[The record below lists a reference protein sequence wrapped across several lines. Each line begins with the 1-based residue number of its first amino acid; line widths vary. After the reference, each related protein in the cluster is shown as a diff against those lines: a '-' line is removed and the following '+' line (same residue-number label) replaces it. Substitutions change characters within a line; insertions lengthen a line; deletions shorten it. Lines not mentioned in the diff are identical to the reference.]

1 VLRLSYVFSVIYYSK
16 KDAFM
21 MGFTSIRGRLRASY
35 LVLLA
40 LLVLVVVLSVSRFQ
54 LLSGNIRSIVDENA
68 ALVEL
73 AGELNVNAES
83 LASRLLLLFVLEER
97 NARVAI
103 YKEIDERNSNLDS
116 SLEKMALLVQTPQD
130 KAVVEGLKVQRQ
142 VYQDALQATVE
153 ALEFGELE
161 EAKKLMAGSTRDEL
175 QVFLKQT
182 SALSEYE
189 RSLMQAKQKE
199 VLFESE
205 LAIWLTVGVGA
216 LAVLIGLIMSVLITR
231 SIVNPLNYV
240 MALLDNFAHGDL
252 SQEITSTQKGEIGQL
267 LDSVKRMRISLA
279 GVIRQIDKSART
291 VVGAVGDIRSNV
303 ADVNQG
309 ANTQAT
315 MAYDVQQSVSEL
327 SNAANVM
334 ADHVSVSRN
343 QAEAAH
349 DLAKH
354 GKQVIT
360 SAAKDITAVAAYIEE
375 TSHAV
380 AELNKSA
387 TTVTEF
393 VNSIRNVAEQT
404 NLLALNASIE
414 AARAGESG
422 RGFAVV
428 ADEVRNLATNTA
440 QVTASIDKVITT
452 ISSLSMQISNEM
464 VQGQEK
470 MRHGVAQI
478 EEVVAPLSQLEADS
492 ANSLRSLDGLSQ
504 LAQQQAREAKDMAE
518 HITRIVDVT
527 VSNDQTSK
535 RLSQLTDALSG
546 AAEQTHEATSTFTLP
561 T

>member
-1 VLRLSYVFSVIYYSK
+1 MS
-16 KDAFM
+16 
-21 MGFTSIRGRLRASY
+21 FTSIRSRLRASY
-35 LVLLA
+35 LVLLV

-97 NARVAI
+97 NARVEI

-130 KAVVEGLKVQRQ
+130 KAVVEGLKVQRK

-153 ALEFGELE
+153 ALEFGELD
-161 EAKKLMAGSTRDEL
+161 EAKRLMAGSTRDEL
-175 QVFLKQT
+175 QTFLKQT

-189 RSLMQAKQKE
+189 RSLMQARQKE
-199 VLFESE
+199 VLSESE
-205 LAIWLTVGVGA
+205 LAIWLTVGVGL
-216 LAVLIGLIMSVLITR
+216 LAVFIGLVMSVLITR

-240 MALLDNFAHGDL
+240 IALLDKFAHGDL
-252 SQEITSTQKGEIGQL
+252 SQEITSAQKGEIGQL
-267 LDSVKRMRISLA
+267 LDSVKRMRVSLA

-291 VVGAVGDIRSNV
+291 VVDAVGDIRMNV

-309 ANTQAT
+309 SNTQTT
-315 MAYDVQQSVSEL
+315 MASDIQQSVSEL

-354 GKQVIT
+354 GKKVIT
-360 SAAKDITAVAAYIEE
+360 SAVKDITAVAAYVEE

-387 TTVTEF
+387 ATVTEF
-393 VNSIRNVAEQT
+393 VNSIRSVAEQT

-464 VQGQEK
+464 VEGQEK

-492 ANSLRSLDGLSQ
+492 ANSLKSLDGLSQ
-504 LAQQQAREAKDMAE
+504 LAQQQAREAQDMAA

-527 VSNDQTSK
+527 VSNEQTSK
-535 RLSQLTDALSG
+535 RLSKLTDALSG
-546 AAEQTHEATSTFTLP
+546 AAEQTHDATSTFTLP
-561 T
+561 V

>member
-1 VLRLSYVFSVIYYSK
+1 MLGI
-16 KDAFM
+16 
-21 MGFTSIRGRLRASY
+21 TSIRGRLRASY

-73 AGELNVNAES
+73 TGELNVNAES

-103 YKEIDERNSNLDS
+103 YKEIDERNKSLDAN
-116 SLEKMALLVQTPQD
+116 LEKMAELVKTPED
-130 KAVVEGLKVQRQ
+130 KASVEGLKKQRK
-142 VYQDALQATVE
+142 VYQAALQATVE
-153 ALEFGELE
+153 ALEFGELD
-161 EAKKLMAGSTRDEL
+161 EAKKLMAGTTRNEL
-175 QVFLKQT
+175 QTFLKQT
-182 SALSEYE
+182 SALSGQE
-189 RSLMQAKQKE
+189 RNMMQERQKK
-199 VLFESE
+199 VLSESE
-205 LAIWLTVGVGA
+205 VAIWLMVGVGL
-216 LAVLIGLIMSVLITR
+216 LAVLIGLVMSVLISR

-240 MALLDNFAHGDL
+240 IALLDKFARGDL
-252 SQEITSTQKGEIGQL
+252 SQNITSEQKGEIGQL
-267 LDSVKRMRISLA
+267 LDSVKRMQVSLA
-279 GVIRQIDKSART
+279 SVVMKIDKSAKT
-291 VVGAVGDIRSNV
+291 VVNAVYEIRTNV

-309 ANTQAT
+309 SKTQSV
-315 MAYDVQQSVSEL
+315 MASDIQGSVSEL

-349 DLAKH
+349 NLAKH

-360 SAAKDITAVAAYIEE
+360 SAATDITAVAAYIEE
-375 TSHAV
+375 TSSAV
-380 AELNKSA
+380 AELNQSA
-387 TTVTEF
+387 STVTEF

-440 QVTASIDKVITT
+440 EVTASIDKVITT
-452 ISSLSMQISNEM
+452 ISSLSTQISNEM

-478 EEVVAPLSQLEADS
+478 EDVVAPLSQLEAD
-492 ANSLRSLDGLSQ
+492 AAQSLESLDDLSQ
-504 LAQQQAREAKDMAE
+504 LAQQQAQEANDIAE
-518 HITRIVDVT
+518 HITRIVEVT
-527 VSNDQTSK
+527 VSNEETSK
-535 RLSQLTDALSG
+535 RLSKLTDALSG
-546 AAEQTHEATSTFTLP
+546 AAEQTHEATSTFTL
-561 T
+561 TNK

>member
-1 VLRLSYVFSVIYYSK
+1 ML
-16 KDAFM
+16 
-21 MGFTSIRGRLRASY
+21 GFASICGRLRASY

-103 YKEIDERNSNLDS
+103 YKEIDERNKSLDAN
-116 SLEKMALLVQTPQD
+116 LEKMALLVQTPKD
-130 KAVVEGLKVQRQ
+130 KASIEGLKTQRK
-142 VYQDALQATVE
+142 VYQAALQATVE
-153 ALEFGELE
+153 ALEFGELDD
-161 EAKKLMAGSTRDEL
+161 AKKLMAGTTRNEL
-175 QVFLKQT
+175 QTFLKQT

-189 RSLMQAKQKE
+189 RNMMQERQKE
-199 VLFESE
+199 VLSESE
-205 LAIWLTVGVGA
+205 LAIWLTVGVGI
-216 LAVLIGLIMSVLITR
+216 LAVLIVLIMSVLISR
-231 SIVNPLNYV
+231 SIVNPLNYII
-240 MALLDNFAHGDL
+240 ALLDEFAHGDL
-252 SQEITSTQKGEIGQL
+252 SQDITSTQKGEIGQL

-279 GVIRQIDKSART
+279 GVIDKIDKSAKT
-291 VVGAVGDIRSNV
+291 VVEATSEIRTNV
-303 ADVNQG
+303 ADVNKGSNIQAVMASDIQG
-309 ANTQAT
+309 
-315 MAYDVQQSVSEL
+315 SVKEL
-327 SNAANVM
+327 SNAAHVM

-354 GKQVIT
+354 GKKVIT
-360 SAAKDITAVAAYIEE
+360 SAVTDITAVAAYIEE
-375 TSHAV
+375 TSKAV

-387 TTVTEF
+387 MTVTEF

-440 QVTASIDKVITT
+440 QVTSSIDKVITT
-452 ISSLSMQISNEM
+452 ISSLSLQISNEM

-478 EEVVAPLSQLEADS
+478 EDVVAPLSQLEADS
-492 ANSLRSLDGLSQ
+492 AESLESLDGLSQ
-504 LAQQQAREAKDMAE
+504 LAQQQAREANDIAT
-518 HITRIVDVT
+518 HITRIVEVT
-527 VSNDQTSK
+527 VSNEQTSK
-535 RLSQLTDALSG
+535 RLSKLTDALSG

-561 T
+561 TK

>member
-1 VLRLSYVFSVIYYSK
+1 MLGI
-16 KDAFM
+16 
-21 MGFTSIRGRLRASY
+21 TSIRGRLRASY

-73 AGELNVNAES
+73 TGELNVNAES

-103 YKEIDERNSNLDS
+103 YKEIDERNKSLDAN
-116 SLEKMALLVQTPQD
+116 LEKMAELVKTPED
-130 KAVVEGLKVQRQ
+130 KASVEGLKKQRK
-142 VYQDALQATVE
+142 VYQAALQATVE
-153 ALEFGELE
+153 ALEFGELD
-161 EAKKLMAGSTRDEL
+161 EAKKLMAGTTRNEL
-175 QVFLKQT
+175 QTFLKQT
-182 SALSEYE
+182 SALSGQE
-189 RSLMQAKQKE
+189 RNMMQERQKK
-199 VLFESE
+199 VLSESE
-205 LAIWLTVGVGA
+205 LAIWLMVGVGL
-216 LAVLIGLIMSVLITR
+216 LAVLIGLVMSVLISR

-240 MALLDNFAHGDL
+240 IALLDKFARGDL
-252 SQEITSTQKGEIGQL
+252 SQNITSEQKGEIGQL
-267 LDSVKRMRISLA
+267 LDSVKRMQVSLA
-279 GVIRQIDKSART
+279 SVVMKIDKSAKT
-291 VVGAVGDIRSNV
+291 VVNAVYEIRTNV

-309 ANTQAT
+309 SKTQSV
-315 MAYDVQQSVSEL
+315 MASDIQGSVSEL

-334 ADHVSVSRN
+334 AEHVSVSRN

-349 DLAKH
+349 NLAKH

-360 SAAKDITAVAAYIEE
+360 SAATDITAVAAYIEE
-375 TSHAV
+375 TSSAV
-380 AELNKSA
+380 AELNQSA
-387 TTVTEF
+387 STVTEF

-440 QVTASIDKVITT
+440 EVTASIDKVITT
-452 ISSLSMQISNEM
+452 ISSLSTQISNEM

-478 EEVVAPLSQLEADS
+478 EDVVAPLSQLEAD
-492 ANSLRSLDGLSQ
+492 AAQSLESLDDLSQ
-504 LAQQQAREAKDMAE
+504 LAQQQAQEANDIAE
-518 HITRIVDVT
+518 HITRIVEVT
-527 VSNDQTSK
+527 VSNEETSK
-535 RLSQLTDALSG
+535 RLGKLTDALSG
-546 AAEQTHEATSTFTLP
+546 AAEQTHEATSTFTL
-561 T
+561 TNK

>member
-1 VLRLSYVFSVIYYSK
+1 MLGI
-16 KDAFM
+16 
-21 MGFTSIRGRLRASY
+21 TSIRGRLRASY

-73 AGELNVNAES
+73 TGELNVNAES

-103 YKEIDERNSNLDS
+103 YKEIDERNKSLDAN
-116 SLEKMALLVQTPQD
+116 LEKMAELVKTPED
-130 KAVVEGLKVQRQ
+130 KASVEGLKKQRK
-142 VYQDALQATVE
+142 VYQAALQATVE
-153 ALEFGELE
+153 ALEFGELD
-161 EAKKLMAGSTRDEL
+161 EAKKLMAGTTRNEL
-175 QVFLKQT
+175 QTFLKQT
-182 SALSEYE
+182 SALSGQE
-189 RSLMQAKQKE
+189 RNMMQERQKK
-199 VLFESE
+199 VLSESE
-205 LAIWLTVGVGA
+205 LAIWLMVGVGL
-216 LAVLIGLIMSVLITR
+216 LAVLIGLVMSVLISR

-240 MALLDNFAHGDL
+240 IALLDKFARGDL
-252 SQEITSTQKGEIGQL
+252 SQNITSEQKGEIGQL
-267 LDSVKRMRISLA
+267 LDSVKRMQVSLA
-279 GVIRQIDKSART
+279 SVVMKIDKSAKT
-291 VVGAVGDIRSNV
+291 VVNAVYEIRTNV

-309 ANTQAT
+309 SKTQSV
-315 MAYDVQQSVSEL
+315 MASDIQGSVSEL

-349 DLAKH
+349 NLAKH

-360 SAAKDITAVAAYIEE
+360 SAATDITAVAAYIEE
-375 TSHAV
+375 TSSAV
-380 AELNKSA
+380 AELNQSA
-387 TTVTEF
+387 STVTEF

-440 QVTASIDKVITT
+440 EVTASIDKVITT
-452 ISSLSMQISNEM
+452 ISSLSTQISNEM

-478 EEVVAPLSQLEADS
+478 EDVVAPLSQLEAD
-492 ANSLRSLDGLSQ
+492 AAQSLESLDDLSQ
-504 LAQQQAREAKDMAE
+504 LAQQQAQEANDIAE
-518 HITRIVDVT
+518 HITRIVEVT
-527 VSNDQTSK
+527 VSNEETSK
-535 RLSQLTDALSG
+535 RLSKLTDALSG
-546 AAEQTHEATSTFTLP
+546 AAEQTHEATSTFTL
-561 T
+561 TNK

>member
-1 VLRLSYVFSVIYYSK
+1 ML
-16 KDAFM
+16 
-21 MGFTSIRGRLRASY
+21 GFASIRGRLRASY
-35 LVLLA
+35 LVLLV

-73 AGELNVNAES
+73 TGELNVNAES

-103 YKEIDERNSNLDS
+103 YKEIDERNKSLDAN
-116 SLEKMALLVQTPQD
+116 LEKMALLVQTPKD
-130 KAVVEGLKVQRQ
+130 KASIEGLKTQRK
-142 VYQDALQATVE
+142 VYQAALQATVE
-153 ALEFGELE
+153 ALEFGELDD
-161 EAKKLMAGSTRDEL
+161 AKKLMAGTTRNEL
-175 QVFLKQT
+175 QTFLKQT

-189 RSLMQAKQKE
+189 RNMMQERQKE
-199 VLFESE
+199 VLSESE
-205 LAIWLTVGVGA
+205 LAIWLTVGVGV
-216 LAVLIGLIMSVLITR
+216 LAIIIVLIMSVLISR

-240 MALLDNFAHGDL
+240 MALLDKFAHGDL
-252 SQEITSTQKGEIGQL
+252 SQDITSTQEGEIGQL

-279 GVIRQIDKSART
+279 GVIDKIDKSAKT
-291 VVGAVGDIRSNV
+291 VVEAASEIRTNV
-303 ADVNQG
+303 ADVNKGSNIQAVMASDIQG
-309 ANTQAT
+309 
-315 MAYDVQQSVSEL
+315 SVKEL

-334 ADHVSVSRN
+334 ADHVCVSRN

-354 GKQVIT
+354 GKKVIT
-360 SAAKDITAVAAYIEE
+360 SAVTDITAVAAYIEE
-375 TSHAV
+375 TSKAV

-387 TTVTEF
+387 MTVTEF

-440 QVTASIDKVITT
+440 QVTSSIDKVITT
-452 ISSLSMQISNEM
+452 ISSLSLQISNEM

-478 EEVVAPLSQLEADS
+478 EDVVAPLSQLETDS
-492 ANSLRSLDGLSQ
+492 AKSLESLDGLSQ
-504 LAQQQAREAKDMAE
+504 LAQQQAREANDITA
-518 HITRIVDVT
+518 HITRIVEVT
-527 VSNDQTSK
+527 VNNEQTSK
-535 RLSQLTDALSG
+535 RLSKLTDALSD

-561 T
+561 TK

>member
-1 VLRLSYVFSVIYYSK
+1 
-16 KDAFM
+16 M
-21 MGFTSIRGRLRASY
+21 PGFTSIRGRLRASY

-73 AGELNVNAES
+73 TGELNVNAES

-103 YKEIDERNSNLDS
+103 YKEIDERNKSLDTN
-116 SLEKMALLVQTPQD
+116 LEKMALLVQTPKD
-130 KAVVEGLKVQRQ
+130 KASIEVLKKQRK
-142 VYQDALQATVE
+142 VYQAALQATVE
-153 ALEFGELE
+153 ALEFGELDD
-161 EAKKLMAGSTRDEL
+161 AKKLMAGTTRNEL
-175 QVFLKQT
+175 QTFLKQT

-189 RSLMQAKQKE
+189 RNMMQGHQKE
-199 VLFESE
+199 VLSESE
-205 LAIWLTVGVGA
+205 LAIWLTVGVGL
-216 LAVLIGLIMSVLITR
+216 LAVLIGLVMSVLISR

-240 MALLDNFAHGDL
+240 IALLDKFARGDL
-252 SQEITSTQKGEIGQL
+252 SQDITSEQKGEIGQL
-267 LDSVKRMRISLA
+267 LDSVKRMQVSLA
-279 GVIRQIDKSART
+279 GVVMKIDKSAKT
-291 VVGAVGDIRSNV
+291 VVTAVSEIRTNV

-309 ANTQAT
+309 SNTQAV
-315 MAYDVQQSVSEL
+315 MANDIQGSVSEL
-327 SNAANVM
+327 SNSANVM

-354 GKQVIT
+354 GKKVIT
-360 SAAKDITAVAAYIEE
+360 SAATDITAVAAYIEE
-375 TSHAV
+375 TSKAV
-380 AELNKSA
+380 AELNQSA
-387 TTVTEF
+387 MTVTEF

-440 QVTASIDKVITT
+440 EVTASIDKVITT

-478 EEVVAPLSQLEADS
+478 EDVVAPLSQLEAD
-492 ANSLRSLDGLSQ
+492 AATSLESLDGLSQ
-504 LAQQQAREAKDMAE
+504 LAQQQAREANDIAE
-518 HITRIVDVT
+518 HIRRIVEVT
-527 VSNDQTSK
+527 VSNEQTSK
-535 RLSQLTDALSG
+535 RLSKLTDALSG
-546 AAEQTHEATSTFTLP
+546 AAEQTHEATSTFILP
-561 T
+561 AK

>member
-1 VLRLSYVFSVIYYSK
+1 ML
-16 KDAFM
+16 
-21 MGFTSIRGRLRASY
+21 GFASIRGRLRASY

-40 LLVLVVVLSVSRFQ
+40 LLVFVVVLSVSRFQ

-73 AGELNVNAES
+73 TGELNVNAES

-103 YKEIDERNSNLDS
+103 YKEIDERNKSLDAN
-116 SLEKMALLVQTPQD
+116 LEKMALLVQTPKD
-130 KAVVEGLKVQRQ
+130 KASIEGLKTQRK
-142 VYQDALQATVE
+142 VYQAALQATVE
-153 ALEFGELE
+153 ALEFGELDD
-161 EAKKLMAGSTRDEL
+161 AKKLMAGTTRNEL
-175 QVFLKQT
+175 QTFLKQT
-182 SALSEYE
+182 STLSEYE
-189 RSLMQAKQKE
+189 RNMMQERQKE

-205 LAIWLTVGVGA
+205 LAIWLTVGVGV
-216 LAVLIGLIMSVLITR
+216 LTVLIVLIVLIMSVLISR

-240 MALLDNFAHGDL
+240 IALLDKFAHGDL
-252 SQEITSTQKGEIGQL
+252 SQDITSTQKGEIGQL

-279 GVIRQIDKSART
+279 GVIDKIDKSAKT
-291 VVGAVGDIRSNV
+291 VVEAASEIRTNMT
-303 ADVNQG
+303 DVNKGSNIQAVMASDIQG
-309 ANTQAT
+309 
-315 MAYDVQQSVSEL
+315 SVKEL
-327 SNAANVM
+327 SNAANVI

-354 GKQVIT
+354 GKKVIT
-360 SAAKDITAVAAYIEE
+360 SAATDITAVAAYIEE
-375 TSHAV
+375 TSKSV

-387 TTVTEF
+387 MTVTEF

-440 QVTASIDKVITT
+440 QVTSSIDKVITT
-452 ISSLSMQISNEM
+452 ISSLSLQISNEM

-470 MRHGVAQI
+470 MRNGVAQI
-478 EEVVAPLSQLEADS
+478 EDVVAPLSQLEADS
-492 ANSLRSLDGLSQ
+492 AESLESLDGLSQ
-504 LAQQQAREAKDMAE
+504 LAQQQAREANDIAA
-518 HITRIVDVT
+518 HITRIVEVT
-527 VSNDQTSK
+527 VNNEQTSK
-535 RLSQLTDALSG
+535 RLSKLTDALSG
-546 AAEQTHEATSTFTLP
+546 AAEQTHEATSTFTLS
-561 T
+561 TK

>member
-1 VLRLSYVFSVIYYSK
+1 MS
-16 KDAFM
+16 
-21 MGFTSIRGRLRASY
+21 FTSIRSRLRASY
-35 LVLLA
+35 LVLLV
-40 LLVLVVVLSVSRFQ
+40 LLVLVVALSVSRFQ

-97 NARVAI
+97 DARVAI

-130 KAVVEGLKVQRQ
+130 KAVVEGLKIQRK

-161 EAKKLMAGSTRDEL
+161 EAKKRMAGSTRDEL
-175 QVFLKQT
+175 QTFLKQT

-189 RSLMQAKQKE
+189 RSLMQARQKE
-199 VLFESE
+199 VLSESE
-205 LAIWLTVGVGA
+205 LAIWLTVGVGL
-216 LAVLIGLIMSVLITR
+216 LAVFIGLIMSVLITR

-267 LDSVKRMRISLA
+267 LDSVKRMRVSLA
-279 GVIRQIDKSART
+279 DVIRQIDKSART
-291 VVGAVGDIRSNV
+291 VVDAVGAIRMNV

-309 ANTQAT
+309 SNTQTT
-315 MAYDVQQSVSEL
+315 MASEIQLSVSEL

-354 GKQVIT
+354 GKKVIT

-387 TTVTEF
+387 ATVTEF
-393 VNSIRNVAEQT
+393 VNSIRSVAEQT

-452 ISSLSMQISNEM
+452 ISSLSMQIANEM
-464 VQGQEK
+464 VEGQEK
-470 MRHGVAQI
+470 MRHGVTQI
-478 EEVVAPLSQLEADS
+478 EAVVAPLSQLEADS
-492 ANSLRSLDGLSQ
+492 ANSLKSLDGLSQ
-504 LAQQQAREAKDMAE
+504 LAQQQAREAQDMAA

-527 VSNDQTSK
+527 TSNEQTSK
-535 RLSQLTDALSG
+535 RLSKLTDALSG
-546 AAEQTHEATSTFTLP
+546 AAEQTHDATSTFTLP
-561 T
+561 A

>member
-1 VLRLSYVFSVIYYSK
+1 
-16 KDAFM
+16 M
-21 MGFTSIRGRLRASY
+21 PGFTSIRGRLRASY

-73 AGELNVNAES
+73 TGELNVNAES

-103 YKEIDERNSNLDS
+103 YKEIDERNKSLDTN
-116 SLEKMALLVQTPQD
+116 LEKMALLVQTPKD
-130 KAVVEGLKVQRQ
+130 KASIEVLKKQRK
-142 VYQDALQATVE
+142 VYQAALQATVE
-153 ALEFGELE
+153 ALEFGELDD
-161 EAKKLMAGSTRDEL
+161 AKKLMAGTTRNEL
-175 QVFLKQT
+175 QTFLKQT

-189 RSLMQAKQKE
+189 RNMMQGRQKE
-199 VLFESE
+199 VLSESE
-205 LAIWLTVGVGA
+205 LAIWLTVGVGL
-216 LAVLIGLIMSVLITR
+216 LAVLIGLVMSVLISR

-240 MALLDNFAHGDL
+240 IALLDKFARGDL
-252 SQEITSTQKGEIGQL
+252 SQDITSEQKGEIGQL
-267 LDSVKRMRISLA
+267 LDSVKRMQVSLA
-279 GVIRQIDKSART
+279 GVVMKIDKSAKT
-291 VVGAVGDIRSNV
+291 VVTAVSEIRTNV

-309 ANTQAT
+309 SNTQAV
-315 MAYDVQQSVSEL
+315 MANDIQGSVSEL
-327 SNAANVM
+327 SNSANVM

-354 GKQVIT
+354 GKKVIT
-360 SAAKDITAVAAYIEE
+360 SAATDITAVAAYIEE
-375 TSHAV
+375 TSKAV
-380 AELNKSA
+380 AELNQSA
-387 TTVTEF
+387 MTVTEF

-440 QVTASIDKVITT
+440 EVTASIDKVITT

-478 EEVVAPLSQLEADS
+478 EDVVAPLSQLEAD
-492 ANSLRSLDGLSQ
+492 AATSLESLDGLSQ
-504 LAQQQAREAKDMAE
+504 LAQQQAREANDIAE
-518 HITRIVDVT
+518 HIRRIVEVT
-527 VSNDQTSK
+527 VSNEQTSK
-535 RLSQLTDALSG
+535 RLSKLTDALSG
-546 AAEQTHEATSTFTLP
+546 AAEQTHEATSTFILP
-561 T
+561 AK